1 MPYPL
6 FEQKGAGKELWM
18 TEVYVPNSDS
28 NSADRWPEALEVAH
42 NMHMLCRGKFP
53 GICLVVYPQ
62 VIRTYE
68 RRRYYKQRGY
78 MMHIT
83 QSLSARDM

>member
-42 NMHMLCRGKFP
+42 NMHN
-53 GICLVVYPQ
+53 
-62 VIRTYE
+62 
-68 RRRYYKQRGY
+68 
-78 MMHIT
+78 
-83 QSLSARDM
+83 AW